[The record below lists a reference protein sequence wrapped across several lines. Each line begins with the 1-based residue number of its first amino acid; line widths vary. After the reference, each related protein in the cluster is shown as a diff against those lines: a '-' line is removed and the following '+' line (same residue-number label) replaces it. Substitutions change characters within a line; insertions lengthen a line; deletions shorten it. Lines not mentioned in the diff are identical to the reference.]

1 MLPLARIART
11 AMRAATTR
19 PTTPTRPAATY
30 WERRGSYGE
39 RGRFMAA
46 RLEPRHAALRAS

>member
-1 MLPLARIART
+1 MLLLARIART

-19 PTTPTRPAATY
+19 PTTPT
-30 WERRGSYGE
+30 YGDVLGAPGLVRE